1 MTGNDY
7 SGEHVSVSSGGRRST
22 SAKKGRRPSRKRGK
36 ARGRS
41 RTLLRRFVYWM
52 VVSFVWVATVLVLTT
67 IYFAHDLPNPEVLEG
82 NFRAPGITVMGSRG
96 AVLGTSGAVH
106 ANLVQLSELPPALP
120 AAVLAAEDRRF
131 FGHHGVDW
139 LGVLR
144 AAAHNLRAGRVVQ
157 GGSTITQQ
165 LAKNVFLSSER
176 SMSRKYKELLL
187 SFWLEHRFT
196 KNQLLT
202 IYLNRVYLGA
212 GVYGVEAAANRYF
225 GKSARAL
232 DLAECAMLAG
242 LLKAPSRYAP
252 TSDLKRSQAR
262 ASQVLS
268 SMVAAGYIVP
278 EEAERARRHPAVPL
292 GAYTGG
298 TNVQYFVDWILG
310 QVPSLIGQP
319 DRDIIVNTTFQP
331 AHQMIGERVFRDYLK
346 ELKSRSADQAALIVI
361 GPNGAVSAM
370 IGGHEYAESQFNRAV
385 QARRQ
390 PGSAFKL
397 FAYLA
402 ALEQGFSPS
411 DSLSADQIVINGWSP
426 RNYDGSYGGRLSLKD
441 AFAGSVNTVA
451 VRLGEEIGRE
461 SIIEMARRLGVT
473 GPIRDSPS
481 LVLGTAEVTLLDLS
495 VAYAAVANGGS
506 LVWPHGILKITDRKG
521 QVLYERML
529 DGVAQRVL
537 NSDVVASM
545 DYLLRA
551 VIQSGTGVKV
561 DLNGA
566 AGKTGTSQ
574 GSRDAW
580 FIGYRGGLTLG
591 IWLGNDN
598 ATPMEG
604 VSGGGLPARI
614 WGEVMS
620 GL

>member
-1 MTGNDY
+1 
-7 SGEHVSVSSGGRRST
+7 
-22 SAKKGRRPSRKRGK
+22 
-36 ARGRS
+36 
-41 RTLLRRFVYWM
+41 
-52 VVSFVWVATVLVLTT
+52 
-67 IYFAHDLPNPEVLEG
+67 
-82 NFRAPGITVMGSRG
+82 
-96 AVLGTSGAVH
+96 
-106 ANLVQLSELPPALP
+106 LSP
-120 AAVLAAEDRRF
+120 
-131 FGHHGVDW
+131 
-139 LGVLR
+139 
-144 AAAHNLRAGRVVQ
+144 
-157 GGSTITQQ
+157 
-165 LAKNVFLSSER
+165 ER
-176 SMSRKYKELLL
+176 SMRRKYKELLL
-187 SFWLEHRFT
+187 AFWLERHFT

-225 GKSARAL
+225 GKSARVL
-232 DLAECAMLAG
+232 DLAESAMLAG

-252 TSDLKRSQAR
+252 TNDLKRSQAR
-262 ASQVLS
+262 AAQVLN
-268 SMVAAGYIVP
+268 SMVVTGYIP
-278 EEAERARRHPAVPL
+278 ETAAERARQHPAVPL

-298 TNVQYFVDWILG
+298 NNVQYFVDWILL

-319 DRDIIVNTTFQP
+319 DRDIIVDTTFQP

-346 ELKSRSADQAALIVI
+346 ELKSHSADQAALIVI
-361 GPNGAVSAM
+361 RPDGAVSAM
-370 IGGHEYAESQFNRAV
+370 IGGHEYAKSQFNRAV

-402 ALEQGFSPS
+402 AFEQGFSPA
-411 DSLSADQIVINGWSP
+411 DSFSADQIVVNGWSP
-426 RNYDGSYGGRLSLKD
+426 RNYDGNYTGRVSLKD
-441 AFAGSVNTVA
+441 AFARSVNTVA
-451 VRLGEEIGRE
+451 VRLGEEIGRG

-473 GPIRDSPS
+473 GPMRDSPS
-481 LVLGTAEVTLLDLS
+481 LVLGTAEVTLIDLS

-506 LVWPHGILKITDRKG
+506 LVWPHGIVKITDRDG
-521 QVLYERML
+521 QVLYERMSDGIRRQVL
-529 DGVAQRVL
+529 D
-537 NSDVVASM
+537 STVVASM

-551 VIQSGTGVKV
+551 VIDGGTGLKV
-561 DLNGA
+561 GLKDA

-580 FIGYRGGLTLG
+580 FIGYQGDLTLG

-620 GL
+620 AL